1 VASLSSN
8 KSPPV
13 KEKPPLKNS
22 QSPKEEREMLKQF
35 AESIPDAPE
44 PIAHL
49 GTTEVP
55 EFEKSKFGHV
65 PTIKSSIK
73 DLQIVEKPSSSGIIP
88 DFLEEIPPEENGLKF
103 FP

>member
-1 VASLSSN
+1 
-8 KSPPV
+8 
-13 KEKPPLKNS
+13 
-22 QSPKEEREMLKQF
+22 MLKQF

-44 PIAHL
+44 PHL

-55 EFEKSKFGHV
+55 EFEERKFGHV
-65 PTIKSSIK
+65 PTIRSSIK
-73 DLQIVEKPSSSGIIP
+73 DPEIAEKPSYSGIIP